1 MSRRAMHEAAA
12 VVMVVV
18 VVVVRESEQGNFA
31 VTQNENRKL

>member
-1 MSRRAMHEAAA
+1 MHEAAA